1 MDDLAILILW
11 MLFFDEPVFY
21 KLNLGTQI
29 TSASMQIYDLKEVFV
44 IFKKLFRDGDKDG
57 WKPLKRQHESK

>member
-57 WKPLKRQHESK
+57 